1 MRASARSSYRE
12 GVIRV
17 GLCRLHRA
25 DAPYFIG
32 ESVSALDRMRRE
44 EKIERIGLSN
54 VTASQIVK
62 ARSITSVD
70 AVQNRQG
77 AAHTESADAL
87 RLYER
92 QSVPFFSHVPCAAA
106 RL

>member
-1 MRASARSSYRE
+1 
-12 GVIRV
+12 
-17 GLCRLHRA
+17 
-25 DAPYFIG
+25 
-32 ESVSALDRMRRE
+32 MRRE

-70 AVQNRQG
+70 AVQIRQG
-77 AAHTESADAL
+77 VAHTESADVL
-87 RLYER
+87 RLCEK
-92 QSVPFFSHVPCAAA
+92 QAVPFFSHVPRAAA